1 MFGNEKII
9 EEYNVK
15 IYEIDPYFYEHCK
28 KNKKQ
33 QQQQKK
39 KQKNR
44 KKTKK
49 QQVDEN
55 GREYILFRID
65 VYFSKHKLTVETDK
79 KDLQTFISKF
89 KSRQL
94 RKLEKESS
102 KKMKELEDEIKK
114 KIISIDKSNYSIK

>member
-1 MFGNEKII
+1 MSKFMKLILIFMNTAKKTK
-9 EEYNVK
+9 NNNNN
-15 IYEIDPYFYEHCK
+15 K
-28 KNKKQ
+28 KN
-33 QQQQKK
+33 

-49 QQVDEN
+49 KQVDEN

-114 KIISIDKSNYSIK
+114 KKISIDKSNYSIK

>member
-1 MFGNEKII
+1 MKLILFFLNTA
-9 EEYNVK
+9 
-15 IYEIDPYFYEHCK
+15 K
-28 KNKKQ
+28 KTKNNNNNKKTN
-33 QQQQKK
+33 KK
-39 KQKNR
+39 TE

-65 VYFSKHKLTVETDK
+65 VYFSKHKLTVATDK